1 MAADAEFGGEQ
12 QAMEVDLGPG
22 GYQGDTRGVPGGYQG
37 DTRGHRGIPGDTR
50 GYQVDAGV
58 VHAVPGE
65 TGVVPADAEIVPVD
79 EVEGILRPHSTKDLR
94 VSPPLRIP
102 IERPAIPVGIPRWWS
117 ALLL

>member
-1 MAADAEFGGEQ
+1 M
-12 QAMEVDLGPG
+12 
-22 GYQGDTRGVPGGYQG
+22 
-37 DTRGHRGIPGDTR
+37 
-50 GYQVDAGV
+50 